1 MLPQPERTAAKGLGG
16 VSRPLPGVAKIM
28 ASRQTMLARGPTQAE
43 CPGGRRNVKTT
54 SDDNSGLQISL
65 PARAENVAVVRHAL
79 AGLAERMGMEEPA
92 LADLKTVVSEA
103 CMNVVVHAYPDG
115 EDGLLE
121 VDARTDMDG
130 ITVVVRDH
138 GSGIRPRADVEHSS
152 LRLGLTLIAA
162 LSSSFEISGGVDR
175 GTEIRMHLPLRARNG
190 RSEAPGE
197 YPSAEGT
204 KMRVG
209 PPELVGPVLSRV
221 IAALAAR
228 QQITVDRLSDAMLLS
243 DAISA
248 RAPEGFTDGHVS
260 LSIADG
266 PEGVELRVG
275 PMTNGGA
282 ERLRASFE
290 LPEVGSLASLADE
303 LHVEEGQDGE
313 FLVVGISSLQG

>member
-1 MLPQPERTAAKGLGG
+1 
-16 VSRPLPGVAKIM
+16 M
-28 ASRQTMLARGPTQAE
+28 ASRHTMLARDLSKASVL
-43 CPGGRRNVKTT
+43 GGRRNVKTT
-54 SDDNSGLQISL
+54 SDDNSGLQMSL

-79 AGLAERMGMEEPA
+79 AGLAEQIGMEGPA

-103 CMNVVVHAYPDG
+103 CMNVVVHAYPDH

-121 VDARTDMDG
+121 VEAAADLDG
-130 ITVVVRDH
+130 MTVVVRDH
-138 GSGIRPRADVEHSS
+138 GSGIRPRPDIEHSS

-175 GTEIRMHLPLRARNG
+175 GTEIRMHLPLRART
-190 RSEAPGE
+190 SERETPEAVHPG
-197 YPSAEGT
+197 AEGT

-228 QQITVDRLSDAMLLS
+228 HKITVDRLSDAILLS

-248 RAPEGFTDGHVS
+248 RAPEGFSDGQVS
-260 LSIADG
+260 LSIADR
-266 PEGVELRVG
+266 PEGVELKVG
-275 PMTNGGA
+275 PMSNGGA

-303 LHVEEGQDGE
+303 LRIEEGQDGE
-313 FLVVGISSLQG
+313 FLVVGISSLQA